1 MKAKCGECGYEHPID
16 VQLLRKVVGGGLLG
30 LAAYGW
36 STYLFAGVLGFY
48 GGAALIALALLAGG
62 GSLLAGKDFGAITY
76 VGKKLTDLL
85 NEKAFP
91 CAHCGASKWLFAG
104 FEGAEVISGADHK
117 RELTKALTSAT
128 NELCIASGFLSSKV
142 VNDRFL
148 QSLTALLEKRV
159 SVTLIFS
166 DSRSHSDWMREGYE
180 EAVEALNS
188 VAETHAELRLVQKH
202 THEKGIIVDRHYA
215 IVGSFNFLS
224 NEKVVRD
231 ETSLKISESKAVEK
245 IRREFLT

>member
-1 MKAKCGECGYEHPID
+1 MKAKCGECGYEHPVD
-16 VQLLRKVVGGGLLG
+16 VQLLRRVVGGGLVGLG
-30 LAAYGW
+30 FFGYT
-36 STYLFAGVLGFY
+36 SYLFAGVLGFY
-48 GGAALIALALLAGG
+48 GGALTIAVLLLAGG
-62 GSLLAGKDFGAITY
+62 GSLLTGKDFGAITY

-91 CAHCGASKWLFAG
+91 CGECGASKWLFSG
-104 FEGAEVISGADHK
+104 FKGAEVISGAEHK
-117 RELTKALTSAT
+117 RELTEALTSAT

-148 QSLTALLEKRV
+148 QNLTALLEKRV

-166 DSRSHSDWMREGYE
+166 DSRSHSDWMRKGYE
-180 EAVEALNS
+180 EAVETLN
-188 VAETHAELRLVQKH
+188 AMAKTHSELRLIQKH
-202 THEKGIIVDRHYA
+202 THEKGIIVDRRYA

-224 NEKVVRD
+224 NERIVRD